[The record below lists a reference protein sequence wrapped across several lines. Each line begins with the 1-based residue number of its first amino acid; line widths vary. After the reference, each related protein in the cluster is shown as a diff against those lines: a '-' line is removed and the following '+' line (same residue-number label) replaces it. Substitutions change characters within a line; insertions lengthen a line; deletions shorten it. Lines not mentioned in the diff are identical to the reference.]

1 MSSRVTKSNWHKKAK
16 WMLKKVLLKPPSDAT
31 QLRNLCQ
38 NVLTQRY
45 GTDSASTAVMTTAL
59 SLWED
64 PNLVN
69 ALQRNQ
75 TFLRAKERIQ
85 NLSSHILP
93 PSASSGA
100 ISTWTQ
106 HNNIDISSQTRWMS
120 SHEHAPVN
128 QELLRT
134 SHGIIMDAIDQVLH
148 CPVCGKSVQCLHE
161 DGHHSLSCTE
171 SRPPQNNN
179 RHESGVLSDLS
190 TATSIDIEEV
200 DETEPTKNY
209 TEGTAGKLPQKDFN
223 QNATEWFGPLVLAS
237 FAIVGLALGVFQ
249 GEIVLP
255 KLQSVT
261 SRAVVAV
268 KLLMQASNSIFKLVG

>member
-1 MSSRVTKSNWHKKAK
+1 MSRVPNSAWHKKAK
-16 WMLKKVLLKPPSDAT
+16 WMLKRVLLKPPSDAT
-31 QLRNLCQ
+31 QLRELCQ
-38 NVLTQRY
+38 NVFTQRY
-45 GTDSASTAVMTTAL
+45 GSNSASAAVMTTAL

-64 PNLVN
+64 PNLVA

-85 NLSSHILP
+85 NLSSQILP
-93 PSASSGA
+93 PSASTGA
-100 ISTWTQ
+100 IATWTSQ
-106 HNNIDISSQTRWMS
+106 QNSVDISNQSRWIP
-120 SHEHAPVN
+120 HGPAPLN

-134 SHGIIMDAIDQVLH
+134 SHGIIMEAMGQVLH
-148 CPVCGKSVQCLHE
+148 CSVCGKSVECLH
-161 DGHHSLSCTE
+161 DDAQHSRSCAV
-171 SRPPQNNN
+171 SRSEENN
-179 RHESGVLSDLS
+179 RHETTTLITDLS
-190 TATSIDIEEV
+190 ETTIDVLEP
-200 DETEPTKNY
+200 ETEPTKNY
-209 TEGTAGKLPQKDFN
+209 TEGTAGKPPQRDFN
-223 QNATEWFGPLVLAS
+223 QNVSEWFGPLVLAS

>member
-1 MSSRVTKSNWHKKAK
+1 MSRVPKSAWHTKAK
-16 WMLKKVLLKPPSDAT
+16 FVLKKVLLKPPTDAN
-31 QLRNLCQ
+31 QLRDLCQ
-38 NVLTQRY
+38 NFVTQRY
-45 GTDSASTAVMTTAL
+45 GRDSASTAVMTTAL

-93 PSASSGA
+93 PSSSSGA
-100 ISTWTQ
+100 ISTWTSH
-106 HNNIDISSQTRWMS
+106 HNNLNIANQSRWISEGSAA
-120 SHEHAPVN
+120 HNH
-128 QELLRT
+128 ELLHT
-134 SHGIIMDAIDQVLH
+134 SHGIIMDAIQQVMH
-148 CPVCGKSVQCLHE
+148 CPVCGKSVQCLH
-161 DGHHSLSCTE
+161 DDSHHSRSCE
-171 SRPPQNNN
+171 ISNSEDNARPGA
-179 RHESGVLSDLS
+179 SGVLPDLS
-190 TATSIDIEEV
+190 SDETSIDILEPDSEV
-200 DETEPTKNY
+200 QKSY
-209 TEGTAGKLPQKDFN
+209 TEGTAGKIPQKDFN
-223 QNATEWFGPLVLAS
+223 QNAADWFGPLVLAS

-268 KLLMQASNSIFKLVG
+268 KLLMQASNSMFKLIG

>member
-1 MSSRVTKSNWHKKAK
+1 MSGVPKSAWHKKAK
-16 WMLKKVLLKPPSDAT
+16 FMLKKVLLKPPTDAN

-38 NVLTQRY
+38 NVVTQRY
-45 GTDSASTAVMTTAL
+45 GVDSASTAVMTTAL

-69 ALQRNQ
+69 ALQHNQ
-75 TFLRAKERIQ
+75 TFQRAKERIQ

-93 PSASSGA
+93 PSNSGA
-100 ISTWTQ
+100 LSTWTSQ
-106 HNNIDISSQTRWMS
+106 NNNLNTSNQSRWL
-120 SHEHAPVN
+120 SHGPAPEN

-134 SHGIIMDAIDQVLH
+134 SHGIIMDAIEQVMH
-148 CPVCGKSVQCLHE
+148 CPVCGKSVQCLH
-161 DGHHSLSCTE
+161 DDSHHSRSCIVSNSE
-171 SRPPQNNN
+171 DNARPETTNILPDVSS
-179 RHESGVLSDLS
+179 E
-190 TATSIDIEEV
+190 TSIDILDSDSSEV
-200 DETEPTKNY
+200 KKNY

-223 QNATEWFGPLVLAS
+223 QNVADWFGPLVLAS

-268 KLLMQASNSIFKLVG
+268 KLLMQASNSIFKLIG